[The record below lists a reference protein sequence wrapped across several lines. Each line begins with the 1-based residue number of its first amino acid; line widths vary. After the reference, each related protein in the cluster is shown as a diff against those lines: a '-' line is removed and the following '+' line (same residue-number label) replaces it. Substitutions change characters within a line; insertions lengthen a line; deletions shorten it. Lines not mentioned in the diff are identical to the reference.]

1 MNTDVALN
9 YKAKLIQVEDKIE
22 EIERIGFNI
31 KPFREELENIII
43 DTNSKVKTSK
53 NKKFEGFIII
63 DYSNAMTR
71 LEKLDNSLDSFEIY
85 IKVKNYAEYLD
96 KNYIKEDRINEI
108 IGEIKKLLRSLGNSS
123 VIDYE
128 EEKKIVEPFYTG
140 VFKVICFEIYYTG
153 KSTLLE
159 FCKASEIDKSFIE
172 RKIKTAVDEINF
184 EKYPEIEAKYYEIK
198 RNGSNSSLLDNDFL
212 KLMVFKDEKDRL
224 KNVIRVPANNMVKN
238 IESVEKDIK
247 EKYKDYSNT
256 EKRYEDSVKTFK
268 LEFKE
273 LMKSIVAVA
282 IVLSIPVASFSLFN
296 FLGKKLFKEYSY
308 DVSKDTYNSYDNT
321 YTHSDEREI
330 VDDTNKI
337 AYVIK
342 YDTLTSDDIEDYNS
356 KVNYHFRITE
366 EDAMWYRRKIVYDLS
381 YLKYQDINGYLD
393 YWNSNA
399 TVPVNSSE
407 IVNIKDNGDIIQEY
421 VDYYE
426 IVYNIIDLESKN
438 VEACSNSIAFSIIL
452 TILTIAIEAGI
463 IYIDLS
469 KDGYYHYYHDSKF
482 HLIMNLKR
490 CVKAKEN
497 LKNDKKLFLEQTKN
511 LLALIGQD
519 EKLRTVFN
527 IEAAKYGDLFE
538 QMEIKLPKETL
549 DSTTKKKLLGGK

>member
-9 YKAKLIQVEDKIE
+9 YKAKLTQVEDKIE
-22 EIERIGFNI
+22 EIERIGFNV
-31 KPFREELENIII
+31 KTFKEEVEKIIT
-43 DTNSKVKTSK
+43 DTNSKVKISK
-53 NKKFEGFIII
+53 NKNFEGFIIA
-63 DYSNAMTR
+63 DYSNAITR
-71 LEKLDNSLDSFEIY
+71 LEKLDSSLDSFEIY
-85 IKVKNYAEYLD
+85 IKVNNYAEYLD
-96 KNYIKEDRINEI
+96 KNYIKEDKISEI
-108 IGEIKKLLRSLGNSS
+108 VGEIKKLLRSLGNSS

-128 EEKKIVEPFYTG
+128 EEKKIVEPFYAG

-153 KSTLLE
+153 NSTLLE

-172 RKIKTAVDEINF
+172 RKIKSTVDEINF

-198 RNGSNSSLLDNDFL
+198 RNGSTSSLLDNDFL

-224 KNVIRVPANNMVKN
+224 KNVITIPANKMVKN

-256 EKRYEDSVKTFK
+256 EKIYGDSVRTFK

-282 IVLSIPVASFSLFN
+282 IALSIPVASFNLFL

-330 VDDTNKI
+330 VDEDTTKT

-342 YDTLTSDDIEDYNS
+342 YDRLTDDDIDDYNS
-356 KVNYHFRITE
+356 RITE
-366 EDAMWYRRKIVYDLS
+366 EDAMWYRRKTIYDLS
-381 YLKYQDINGYLD
+381 YLKYQDINEYLD

-438 VEACSNSIAFSIIL
+438 VEASSDSIFL
-452 TILTIAIEAGI
+452 TIVLTIGVVLIEAVI
-463 IYIDLS
+463 LWSILYD
-469 KDGYYHYYHDSKF
+469 DYYHESKLR
-482 HLIMNLKR
+482 LISR
-490 CVKAKEN
+490 FIEYISAKEK
-497 LKNDKKLFLEQTKN
+497 LKNDKKLFLEQTKE
-511 LLALIGQD
+511 LLTLIGQND
-519 EKLRTVFN
+519 ELRNVFN
-527 IEAAKYGDLFE
+527 QEASKYSYLFE
-538 QMEIKLPKETL
+538 DYGIKLPKETL
-549 DSTTKKKLLGGK
+549 DSNAKKKLLGGK

>member
-9 YKAKLIQVEDKIE
+9 YKAKLTQVEDKIE
-22 EIERIGFNI
+22 EIEKIGFNV
-31 KPFREELENIII
+31 KTFKEEVEKIIT
-43 DTNSKVKTSK
+43 DTNSKVKISK
-53 NKKFEGFIII
+53 NKNFEGIII
-63 DYSNAMTR
+63 ADYFNAITR
-71 LEKLDNSLDSFEIY
+71 LEKLDSSLDSFEIY
-85 IKVKNYAEYLD
+85 IKVNNYAEYLD

-108 IGEIKKLLRSLGNSS
+108 IGEIKKLLRSLENSS

-140 VFKVICFEIYYTG
+140 VFKVICFEISYTG

-172 RKIKTAVDEINF
+172 RKIKSTVDEINF

-224 KNVIRVPANNMVKN
+224 KNVITVPANKMVKN

-256 EKRYEDSVKTFK
+256 EKIYEDSVRTFK

-282 IVLSIPVASFSLFN
+282 IALSIPVASFSLFN

-308 DVSKDTYNSYDNT
+308 DVSKNTYNSYDNT
-321 YTHSDEREI
+321 YTYSDEREI
-330 VDDTNKI
+330 IDDTTKT
-337 AYVIK
+337 AYVVK
-342 YDTLTSDDIEDYNS
+342 YDTLSSDDIDDYNS
-356 KVNYHFRITE
+356 KKSYNSRITE
-366 EDAMWYRRKIVYDLS
+366 EDAMWYRRKTIYDLS

-393 YWNSNA
+393 YWNSNV
-399 TVPVNSSE
+399 TIPINSSK
-407 IVNIKDNGDIIQEY
+407 IVNIKDNSNIVQEY

-426 IVYNIIDLESKN
+426 LIYNIVDLESKN
-438 VEACSNSIAFSIIL
+438 VEVSGNGIFLIIL
-452 TILTIAIEAGI
+452 LTIGAIAIEAVILWGI
-463 IYIDLS
+463 LD
-469 KDGYYHYYHDSKF
+469 DDYYHESKLC
-482 HLIMNLKR
+482 LISRFK
-490 CVKAKEN
+490 KYISAKEK
-497 LKNDKKLFLEQTKN
+497 LKNDKKLFLEQTKE
-511 LLALIGQD
+511 LLTLIGQND
-519 EKLRTVFN
+519 ELRSVFN
-527 IEAAKYGDLFE
+527 QEASKYSYLFE
-538 QMEIKLPKETL
+538 DYGIKLPNETL

>member
-22 EIERIGFNI
+22 EIERIGFNV

-71 LEKLDNSLDSFEIY
+71 LEKLDISLDSFEIY

-96 KNYIKEDRINEI
+96 KNYIKEDKINEI

-159 FCKASEIDKSFIE
+159 FCKASEIDKLFLE

-224 KNVIRVPANNMVKN
+224 KNVITVPANNMVKN

-247 EKYKDYSNT
+247 QKYRDYSNT

-282 IVLSIPVASFSLFN
+282 IALSIPVASFSLFN

-308 DVSKDTYNSYDNT
+308 DVSKDTYSSYDNSF
-321 YTHSDEREI
+321 THSDERMIIDEPA
-330 VDDTNKI
+330 NK
-337 AYVIK
+337 AYVVK
-342 YDTLTSDDIEDYNS
+342 YDILTSDDIDDYNS
-356 KVNYHFRITE
+356 KRNYNSRITE
-366 EDAMWYRRKIVYDLS
+366 EDAMWYRRKTIYDLS

-407 IVNIKDNGDIIQEY
+407 IVNIKDNSDIIQEY
-421 VDYYE
+421 TDYYE
-426 IVYNIIDLESKN
+426 LVYNIIDLKSKN
-438 VEACSNSIAFSIIL
+438 AEACSESIAFSIIL
-452 TILTIAIEAGI
+452 TILTIAIEAVI
-463 IYIDLS
+463 LWSILSDDYCHESKLCLINRFIEYIS
-469 KDGYYHYYHDSKF
+469 
-482 HLIMNLKR
+482 
-490 CVKAKEN
+490 AKEN
-497 LKNDKKLFLEQTKN
+497 LKNDKKLFLEQTKD
-511 LLALIGQD
+511 LLTLIGQD

-538 QMEIKLPKETL
+538 QMGIKLPKEAL
-549 DSTTKKKLLGGK
+549 DNNAKKKIKNMR

>member
-31 KPFREELENIII
+31 KPFREELEKIII

-71 LEKLDNSLDSFEIY
+71 LEKLDISLDSFEIY

-172 RKIKTAVDEINF
+172 RKIKLAVDEINF

-212 KLMVFKDEKDRL
+212 KLMVFKDEKDKL
-224 KNVIRVPANNMVKN
+224 KNVITVPANNMVKN

-256 EKRYEDSVKTFK
+256 EKRYEDSVETFK
-268 LEFKE
+268 LEFEE

-282 IVLSIPVASFSLFN
+282 IALSIPVASFSLFN

-330 VDDTNKI
+330 IDEDTTKT
-337 AYVIK
+337 AYVVK
-342 YDTLTSDDIEDYNS
+342 YDTLSNDDIDEYNLG
-356 KVNYHFRITE
+356 KVSRYRITE
-366 EDAMWYRRKIVYDLS
+366 EDAMWYRRKNIYDLS

-438 VEACSNSIAFSIIL
+438 VEASSNSIAFSIIL
-452 TILTIAIEAGI
+452 TTIVIEAGI
-463 IYIDLS
+463 IYIFLS
-469 KDGYYHYYHDSKF
+469 KEDYYHDSKF

-490 CVKAKEN
+490 CMKAKEN
-497 LKNDKKLFLEQTKN
+497 LKNDKKLYIDKN
-511 LLALIGQD
+511 KELLMLIGQN
-519 EKLRTVFN
+519 EELRNVFN
-527 IEAAKYGDLFE
+527 QEASKYSYLFE
-538 QMEIKLPKETL
+538 DYGIKLPKETL

>member
-438 VEACSNSIAFSIIL
+438 VEACSNSVTFSIIL
-452 TILTIAIEAGI
+452 TILTIAIEAAI
-463 IYIDLS
+463 VYCNLSNDYYNESKLCLINRFIEYIS
-469 KDGYYHYYHDSKF
+469 
-482 HLIMNLKR
+482 
-490 CVKAKEN
+490 AKEN
-497 LKNDKKLFLEQTKN
+497 LKNDKKLFLEQTKD
-511 LLALIGQD
+511 LLTLIGQD

>member
-9 YKAKLIQVEDKIE
+9 YKAKLTQVEDKIE
-22 EIERIGFNI
+22 EIERIGFNV
-31 KPFREELENIII
+31 KTFKEEVEKIIT
-43 DTNSKVKTSK
+43 DTNSKVKISK
-53 NKKFEGFIII
+53 NKNFEGFIIA
-63 DYSNAMTR
+63 DYSNAITR
-71 LEKLDNSLDSFEIY
+71 LEKLDSSLDSFEIY
-85 IKVKNYAEYLD
+85 IKVNNYAEYLD
-96 KNYIKEDRINEI
+96 KNYIKEDKISEI
-108 IGEIKKLLRSLGNSS
+108 VGEIKKLLRSLGNSS

-128 EEKKIVEPFYTG
+128 EEKKIVEPFYKG

-172 RKIKTAVDEINF
+172 RKIKSTVDEINF

-212 KLMVFKDEKDRL
+212 KLIVFKDEKDRL
-224 KNVIRVPANNMVKN
+224 KNVITVPANNMVKN

-256 EKRYEDSVKTFK
+256 EKRYEDSVRTFK

-282 IVLSIPVASFSLFN
+282 IALSIPIASFSLFN
-296 FLGKKLFKEYSY
+296 FLGKKVFKQYSY

-330 VDDTNKI
+330 IDEDTTKT
-337 AYVIK
+337 AYVVK
-342 YDTLTSDDIEDYNS
+342 YDTLSSDDIDDYNS
-356 KVNYHFRITE
+356 KKNYNSRITE
-366 EDAMWYRRKIVYDLS
+366 EDAMWYRRKTIYDLS

-393 YWNSNA
+393 YWNKNV
-399 TVPVNSSE
+399 TVPINSSE
-407 IVNIKDNGDIIQEY
+407 IVNIKDNSDIVQEY

-426 IVYNIIDLESKN
+426 LVYNIIDLESKN
-438 VEACSNSIAFSIIL
+438 AEVSGNSIFVTILL
-452 TILTIAIEAGI
+452 TIGAIAIEAVI
-463 IYIDLS
+463 LWSILSDDYYNESKLRLISRFKEYIS
-469 KDGYYHYYHDSKF
+469 
-482 HLIMNLKR
+482 
-490 CVKAKEN
+490 AKEK
-497 LKNDKKLFLEQTKN
+497 LKNDKKLFLEQTKE
-511 LLALIGQD
+511 LLTLIGQND
-519 EKLRTVFN
+519 ELRNVFN
-527 IEAAKYGDLFE
+527 QEASKYSYLFE
-538 QMEIKLPKETL
+538 DYGIKLPKETL

>member
-9 YKAKLIQVEDKIE
+9 YKVKLIQVEDKIE

-31 KPFREELENIII
+31 KPFREELEKIII

-53 NKKFEGFIII
+53 NKEFEGFIII

-71 LEKLDNSLDSFEIY
+71 LEKLDISLDSFEIY
-85 IKVKNYAEYLD
+85 IKVKNYSEYLY
-96 KNYIKEDRINEI
+96 KNYIKEDKIIEI
-108 IGEIKKLLRSLGNSS
+108 AGEIKKLLRSLNNSS

-159 FCKASEIDKSFIE
+159 FCKNDEIAKSFLE
-172 RKIKTAVDEINF
+172 RKIKSAVDEINF

-224 KNVIRVPANNMVKN
+224 KNVITVPANNMVKN

-247 EKYKDYSNT
+247 EKYRDYLNT
-256 EKRYEDSVKTFK
+256 EKRYEDSIKTFK
-268 LEFKE
+268 LKFKE

-282 IVLSIPVASFSLFN
+282 IALSIPVASFNLFN

-308 DVSKDTYNSYDNT
+308 DVSKDTYSSYDSSF
-321 YTHSDEREI
+321 THSDERKI
-330 VDDTNKI
+330 LDDTTKT

-342 YDTLTSDDIEDYNS
+342 YDRLTDDDIDDYNS
-356 KVNYHFRITE
+356 KRNYNSKIKE
-366 EDAMWYRRKIVYDLS
+366 EDAMWYRRKTIYDLS

-438 VEACSNSIAFSIIL
+438 IETSGNSVALTVICTAFA
-452 TILTIAIEAGI
+452 IAIEAAI
-463 IYIDLS
+463 VYCILYTD
-469 KDGYYHYYHDSKF
+469 YYHESKLC
-482 HLIMNLKR
+482 LINR
-490 CVKAKEN
+490 FIEYISAKEN
-497 LKNDKKLFLEQTKN
+497 LKTDKKLFLEQTKD
-511 LLALIGQD
+511 LLTLIGQD

-538 QMEIKLPKETL
+538 QMEIKLPNETL
-549 DSTTKKKLLGGK
+549 DNNAKKEIKNIR

>member
-71 LEKLDNSLDSFEIY
+71 LEKLDISLDSFEIY

-159 FCKASEIDKSFIE
+159 FCKASEIDESFIE
-172 RKIKTAVDEINF
+172 RKIKSAVDEINF

-224 KNVIRVPANNMVKN
+224 KNVITVPANNMVKN

-256 EKRYEDSVKTFK
+256 EKRYEDSVRSFK

-282 IVLSIPVASFSLFN
+282 IALSIPIASFSLFN
-296 FLGKKLFKEYSY
+296 FLGKKLFKKYSY
-308 DVSKDTYNSYDNT
+308 DVSKDTYSSYDNT

-330 VDDTNKI
+330 VDDTTET

-342 YDTLTSDDIEDYNS
+342 YDRLTDDDIDDYNS
-356 KVNYHFRITE
+356 KVNYISGISE
-366 EDAMWYRRKIVYDLS
+366 EDAMWYRRKTIYDLS

-469 KDGYYHYYHDSKF
+469 KDDYYHYYHDSKF

-497 LKNDKKLFLEQTKN
+497 LKNDKKLFLEQTKD
-511 LLALIGQD
+511 LLTLIGQD

-538 QMEIKLPKETL
+538 QMEIKLPKEAL

>member
-9 YKAKLIQVEDKIE
+9 YKAKLTQVEDKIE
-22 EIERIGFNI
+22 EIERIGFNV
-31 KPFREELENIII
+31 KTFKEEVEKIIT
-43 DTNSKVKTSK
+43 DTNSKVKISK
-53 NKKFEGFIII
+53 NKNFEGFIIA
-63 DYSNAMTR
+63 DYSNAITR

-96 KNYIKEDRINEI
+96 KNYIKEDKISEI
-108 IGEIKKLLRSLGNSS
+108 VGEIKKLLISLGNSS

-172 RKIKTAVDEINF
+172 RKIKSAVDEINF

-224 KNVIRVPANNMVKN
+224 KNVITVPANNMVKN

-256 EKRYEDSVKTFK
+256 EKRYEDSVRTFK
-268 LEFKE
+268 LEFKK

-282 IVLSIPVASFSLFN
+282 IALSIPIASFSLFN
-296 FLGKKLFKEYSY
+296 FLGKKVFKQYSY

-321 YTHSDEREI
+321 YTNSDEREI
-330 VDDTNKI
+330 IDEDTTKT
-337 AYVIK
+337 AYVVK
-342 YDTLTSDDIEDYNS
+342 YDTLSSDDIDDYNS
-356 KVNYHFRITE
+356 KKNYNSRITE
-366 EDAMWYRRKIVYDLS
+366 EDAMWYRRKTIYDLS

-407 IVNIKDNGDIIQEY
+407 IVNIKDNSDIVQEY

-426 IVYNIIDLESKN
+426 VVYNIIDLESKN
-438 VEACSNSIAFSIIL
+438 AEVSVNSIFL
-452 TILTIAIEAGI
+452 TILLTIGAIVIEAIILWGI
-463 IYIDLS
+463 LED
-469 KDGYYHYYHDSKF
+469 DYYHESKLR
-482 HLIMNLKR
+482 LIMNLKR
-490 CVKAKEN
+490 CMKAKEN
-497 LKNDKKLFLEQTKN
+497 LKNDKKLFLEQTKE
-511 LLALIGQD
+511 LLTLIGQND
-519 EKLRTVFN
+519 ELRNVFN
-527 IEAAKYGDLFE
+527 QEASKYSYLFE
-538 QMEIKLPKETL
+538 DYGIKLPKETL

>member
-71 LEKLDNSLDSFEIY
+71 LEKLDISLDSFEIY

-96 KNYIKEDRINEI
+96 KNYIKEDKISEI
-108 IGEIKKLLRSLGNSS
+108 VGEIKKLLISLGNSS

-172 RKIKTAVDEINF
+172 RKIKSAVDEINF

-224 KNVIRVPANNMVKN
+224 KNVITVPANNMVKN

-256 EKRYEDSVKTFK
+256 EKRYEDSVRTFK
-268 LEFKE
+268 LEFKK

-282 IVLSIPVASFSLFN
+282 IALSIPIASFSLFN
-296 FLGKKLFKEYSY
+296 FLGKKVFKQYSY

-321 YTHSDEREI
+321 YTNSDEREI
-330 VDDTNKI
+330 IDEDTTKT
-337 AYVIK
+337 AYVVK
-342 YDTLTSDDIEDYNS
+342 YDTLSSDDIDDYNS
-356 KVNYHFRITE
+356 KKNYNSRITE
-366 EDAMWYRRKIVYDLS
+366 EDAMWYRRKTIYDLS

-407 IVNIKDNGDIIQEY
+407 IVNIKDNSDIVQEY

-426 IVYNIIDLESKN
+426 VVYNIIDLESKN
-438 VEACSNSIAFSIIL
+438 AEVSVNSIFL
-452 TILTIAIEAGI
+452 TILLTIGAIVIEAIILWGI
-463 IYIDLS
+463 LED
-469 KDGYYHYYHDSKF
+469 DYYHESKLR
-482 HLIMNLKR
+482 LIMNLKR
-490 CVKAKEN
+490 CMKAKEN
-497 LKNDKKLFLEQTKN
+497 LKNDKKLFLEQTKE
-511 LLALIGQD
+511 LLTLIGQND
-519 EKLRTVFN
+519 ELRNVFN
-527 IEAAKYGDLFE
+527 QEASKYSYLFE
-538 QMEIKLPKETL
+538 DYGIKLPKETL

>member
-9 YKAKLIQVEDKIE
+9 YKAKLTQVEDKIE
-22 EIERIGFNI
+22 EIERIGFNV
-31 KPFREELENIII
+31 KTFKEEVEKIIT
-43 DTNSKVKTSK
+43 DTNSKVKISK
-53 NKKFEGFIII
+53 NKNFEGFIIA
-63 DYSNAMTR
+63 DYSNAITR
-71 LEKLDNSLDSFEIY
+71 LEKLDSSLDSFEIY
-85 IKVKNYAEYLD
+85 IKVNNYAEYLD
-96 KNYIKEDRINEI
+96 KNYIKEDKISEI
-108 IGEIKKLLRSLGNSS
+108 VGEIKKLLRSLGNSS

-153 KSTLLE
+153 NSTLLE

-172 RKIKTAVDEINF
+172 RKIKSTVDEINF

-224 KNVIRVPANNMVKN
+224 KNVITIPANKMVKN

-256 EKRYEDSVKTFK
+256 EKIYGDSVRTFK

-282 IVLSIPVASFSLFN
+282 IALSIPIASFSLFN
-296 FLGKKLFKEYSY
+296 FLGKKIFKQYSY

-330 VDDTNKI
+330 VDEDTTKT

-342 YDTLTSDDIEDYNS
+342 YDRLTDDDIDDYNS
-356 KVNYHFRITE
+356 RITE
-366 EDAMWYRRKIVYDLS
+366 EDAMWYRRKTIYDLS
-381 YLKYQDINGYLD
+381 YLKYQDINEYLD

-438 VEACSNSIAFSIIL
+438 VEASSNSIFL
-452 TILTIAIEAGI
+452 TIVLTIGAVMIEAVI
-463 IYIDLS
+463 LWSILYD
-469 KDGYYHYYHDSKF
+469 DYYHESKLR
-482 HLIMNLKR
+482 LISR
-490 CVKAKEN
+490 FIEYISAKEK
-497 LKNDKKLFLEQTKN
+497 LKNDKKLFLEQTKE
-511 LLALIGQD
+511 LLTLIGQND
-519 EKLRTVFN
+519 ELRNVFN
-527 IEAAKYGDLFE
+527 QEASKYSYLFE
-538 QMEIKLPKETL
+538 DYGIKLPKETL
-549 DSTTKKKLLGGK
+549 DSNAKKKLLGGK

>member
-9 YKAKLIQVEDKIE
+9 YKAKLTQVEDKIE
-22 EIERIGFNI
+22 EIERIGFNV
-31 KPFREELENIII
+31 KTFKEEVEKIIT
-43 DTNSKVKTSK
+43 DTNSKVKISK
-53 NKKFEGFIII
+53 NKNFEGFIIA
-63 DYSNAMTR
+63 DYSNAITR
-71 LEKLDNSLDSFEIY
+71 LEKLDSSLDSFEIY
-85 IKVKNYAEYLD
+85 IKVNNYAEYLD
-96 KNYIKEDRINEI
+96 KNYIKEDKISEI
-108 IGEIKKLLRSLGNSS
+108 VGEIKKLLRSLGNSS

-153 KSTLLE
+153 NSTLLE

-172 RKIKTAVDEINF
+172 RKIKSTVDEINF

-224 KNVIRVPANNMVKN
+224 KNVITIPANKMVKN

-256 EKRYEDSVKTFK
+256 EKRYEDSVRTFK

-282 IVLSIPVASFSLFN
+282 IALSIPIASFSLFN
-296 FLGKKLFKEYSY
+296 FLGKKIFKQYSY

-330 VDDTNKI
+330 VDEDTTKT
-337 AYVIK
+337 AYVVK
-342 YDTLTSDDIEDYNS
+342 YDTLSSDDIDDYNS
-356 KVNYHFRITE
+356 GKVPRNRITE
-366 EDAMWYRRKIVYDLS
+366 EDAMWYRRKTIYDLS

-393 YWNSNA
+393 YWNKNV
-399 TVPVNSSE
+399 TVPINSSE
-407 IVNIKDNGDIIQEY
+407 IVNIKDNSDIVQEY

-426 IVYNIIDLESKN
+426 LVYNIIDLESKN
-438 VEACSNSIAFSIIL
+438 AEVSGNSIFL
-452 TILTIAIEAGI
+452 TILLTIGAIAIEAVILWGI
-463 IYIDLS
+463 LS
-469 KDGYYHYYHDSKF
+469 DDYYHESKLR
-482 HLIMNLKR
+482 LISRFKEYIS
-490 CVKAKEN
+490 AKEK
-497 LKNDKKLFLEQTKN
+497 LKNDKKLFLKQTKE
-511 LLALIGQD
+511 LLTLIGQND
-519 EKLRTVFN
+519 ELRNVFN
-527 IEAAKYGDLFE
+527 QEASKYSYLFE
-538 QMEIKLPKETL
+538 DYGIKLPKETL

>member
-53 NKKFEGFIII
+53 NNKFEGFIII

-71 LEKLDNSLDSFEIY
+71 LEKLDISLDSFEIY

-96 KNYIKEDRINEI
+96 KNYIKEDKISEI
-108 IGEIKKLLRSLGNSS
+108 VGEIKKLLRSLNNSS

-224 KNVIRVPANNMVKN
+224 KNVITVPANSMVKN
-238 IESVEKDIK
+238 IELVEKDIK

-256 EKRYEDSVKTFK
+256 EKRYEDNVRSFK

-282 IVLSIPVASFSLFN
+282 IALSIPVASFSLFN

-308 DVSKDTYNSYDNT
+308 DVSKDTYSSYDNSF
-321 YTHSDEREI
+321 THSDERMIIDEPA
-330 VDDTNKI
+330 KK
-337 AYVIK
+337 AYVVK
-342 YDTLTSDDIEDYNS
+342 YDILTSDDIDDYNS
-356 KVNYHFRITE
+356 KRNYNSRIKE
-366 EDAMWYRRKIVYDLS
+366 EDAMWYRRKTIYDLS

-407 IVNIKDNGDIIQEY
+407 IVNIKDNSDIIQEY
-421 VDYYE
+421 TDYYE
-426 IVYNIIDLESKN
+426 LVCNIIDLKSKN
-438 VEACSNSIAFSIIL
+438 AEACSESIAFSITL
-452 TILTIAIEAGI
+452 TILTIAIEAVI
-463 IYIDLS
+463 LWSILS
-469 KDGYYHYYHDSKF
+469 DDYFHESKF

-497 LKNDKKLFLEQTKN
+497 LKNDKKLFLEQTKD
-511 LLALIGQD
+511 LLTLIGQD

-538 QMEIKLPKETL
+538 QMGIKLPKETL
-549 DSTTKKKLLGGK
+549 DNNTKNKIKNIR

>member
-9 YKAKLIQVEDKIE
+9 YKAKLTQVEDKIE
-22 EIERIGFNI
+22 EIERIGFNV
-31 KPFREELENIII
+31 KTFKEEVEKIIT
-43 DTNSKVKTSK
+43 DTNSKVKISK
-53 NKKFEGFIII
+53 NKNFEGFIIA
-63 DYSNAMTR
+63 DYSNAITR

-96 KNYIKEDRINEI
+96 KNYIKEDKISEI
-108 IGEIKKLLRSLGNSS
+108 VGEIKKLLISLGNSS

-172 RKIKTAVDEINF
+172 RKIKSTVDEINF

-224 KNVIRVPANNMVKN
+224 KNVITVPANNMVKN

-256 EKRYEDSVKTFK
+256 EKRYEDSVRTFK

-282 IVLSIPVASFSLFN
+282 IALSIPIASFSLFN
-296 FLGKKLFKEYSY
+296 FLGKKVFKQYSY

-330 VDDTNKI
+330 IDEDTTKT
-337 AYVIK
+337 AYVVK
-342 YDTLTSDDIEDYNS
+342 YDTLSSDDIDDYNS
-356 KVNYHFRITE
+356 GKVPRNRITE
-366 EDAMWYRRKIVYDLS
+366 EDAMWYRRKTIYDLS

-393 YWNSNA
+393 YWNKNV
-399 TVPVNSSE
+399 TVPINSSE
-407 IVNIKDNGDIIQEY
+407 IVNIKDNSDIVQEY

-426 IVYNIIDLESKN
+426 LVYNIIDLESKN
-438 VEACSNSIAFSIIL
+438 AEVSGNSIFL
-452 TILTIAIEAGI
+452 TILLTIGAIVIEAIILWGI
-463 IYIDLS
+463 LED
-469 KDGYYHYYHDSKF
+469 DYYHESKLR
-482 HLIMNLKR
+482 LIMNLKR
-490 CVKAKEN
+490 CMKAKEN
-497 LKNDKKLFLEQTKN
+497 LKNDKKLFLEQTKE
-511 LLALIGQD
+511 LLTLIGQND
-519 EKLRTVFN
+519 ELRNVFN
-527 IEAAKYGDLFE
+527 QEASKYSYLFE
-538 QMEIKLPKETL
+538 DYGIKLPKETL

>member
-31 KPFREELENIII
+31 KPFREELEKIII
-43 DTNSKVKTSK
+43 DTNSKVKISK

-71 LEKLDNSLDSFEIY
+71 LEKLDISLDSFEIY
-85 IKVKNYAEYLD
+85 IKVKNYVEYLD
-96 KNYIKEDRINEI
+96 KNYIKEDKINEI

-172 RKIKTAVDEINF
+172 RKIKSAVDEINF

-224 KNVIRVPANNMVKN
+224 KNVITVPANNMVKN

-247 EKYKDYSNT
+247 EKYRDYSNT
-256 EKRYEDSVKTFK
+256 EKRYEDSVKKFK
-268 LEFKE
+268 LKFKE

-282 IVLSIPVASFSLFN
+282 IALSIPIASFSLFN
-296 FLGKKLFKEYSY
+296 FLGKKLFKQYSY

-330 VDDTNKI
+330 VDEDTTKT

-342 YDTLTSDDIEDYNS
+342 YDRLTDDDIDDYNS
-356 KVNYHFRITE
+356 RITE
-366 EDAMWYRRKIVYDLS
+366 EDAMWYRRKTIYDLS
-381 YLKYQDINGYLD
+381 YLKYQDINEYLD

-438 VEACSNSIAFSIIL
+438 VEASSDSIFL
-452 TILTIAIEAGI
+452 TIWLTIVAVMIEAVI
-463 IYIDLS
+463 LWSILYD
-469 KDGYYHYYHDSKF
+469 DYYHESKLC
-482 HLIMNLKR
+482 LISR
-490 CVKAKEN
+490 FIEYISAKEN
-497 LKNDKKLFLEQTKN
+497 LKNDKKLFLEQTKD
-511 LLALIGQD
+511 LLTLIGQD
-519 EKLRTVFN
+519 EKLRELFN
-527 IEAAKYGDLFE
+527 QEASKYSYLFE
-538 QMEIKLPKETL
+538 DYGIKLPKETL

>member
-96 KNYIKEDRINEI
+96 KNYIKEDKINEI

-224 KNVIRVPANNMVKN
+224 KNVITVPANNMVKN

-256 EKRYEDSVKTFK
+256 EKRYEDSVKRFK

-282 IVLSIPVASFSLFN
+282 IALSIPVASFSLFN

-308 DVSKDTYNSYDNT
+308 DVSKDTYSSYDNT
-321 YTHSDEREI
+321 FTHSDEREI
-330 VDDTNKI
+330 VDEDTTKI
-337 AYVIK
+337 AYVVK
-342 YDTLTSDDIEDYNS
+342 YDTLSSDDIDDYNS
-356 KVNYHFRITE
+356 KVNYNFEIPE

-407 IVNIKDNGDIIQEY
+407 IVNIKDNSDIIQEY

-452 TILTIAIEAGI
+452 TILTIAIEAVI
-463 IYIDLS
+463 LWRILSDDYFHESKLCLINRFIEYIS
-469 KDGYYHYYHDSKF
+469 
-482 HLIMNLKR
+482 
-490 CVKAKEN
+490 AKEN
-497 LKNDKKLFLEQTKN
+497 LKNDKKLFLEQTKE
-511 LLALIGQD
+511 LLTLIGQND
-519 EKLRTVFN
+519 ELRNVFN
-527 IEAAKYGDLFE
+527 QEASKYSYLFE
-538 QMEIKLPKETL
+538 DYGIKLPKETL

>member
-71 LEKLDNSLDSFEIY
+71 LEKLDISLDSFEIY

-184 EKYPEIEAKYYEIK
+184 KKYPEIEAKYYEIK

-224 KNVIRVPANNMVKN
+224 KNVITVPANIMVKN
-238 IESVEKDIK
+238 IELVEKDIK
-247 EKYKDYSNT
+247 EKYRDYLNT
-256 EKRYEDSVKTFK
+256 EKRYEDSIKTFK

-282 IVLSIPVASFSLFN
+282 IALSIPVASFSLFN

-308 DVSKDTYNSYDNT
+308 DVSKDTYSSYDNSF
-321 YTHSDEREI
+321 THSDERMIIDEPA
-330 VDDTNKI
+330 KK
-337 AYVIK
+337 AYVVK
-342 YDTLTSDDIEDYNS
+342 YDILTSDDIDDYNS
-356 KVNYHFRITE
+356 KRNYNSRIKE
-366 EDAMWYRRKIVYDLS
+366 EDAMWYRRKTIYDLS

-407 IVNIKDNGDIIQEY
+407 IVNIKDNSDIIQEY
-421 VDYYE
+421 TDYYE
-426 IVYNIIDLESKN
+426 LVCNIIDLKSKN
-438 VEACSNSIAFSIIL
+438 AEACSESIAFSIIL
-452 TILTIAIEAGI
+452 TIFAIAIEAAFVSCN
-463 IYIDLS
+463 LS
-469 KDGYYHYYHDSKF
+469 NDYYHESKLC
-482 HLIMNLKR
+482 LINR
-490 CVKAKEN
+490 FIEYISAKEN
-497 LKNDKKLFLEQTKN
+497 LKNDKKLFLEQTKD

-538 QMEIKLPKETL
+538 QMGIKLPKEAL
-549 DSTTKKKLLGGK
+549 DNNAKKKIKNMR

>member
-9 YKAKLIQVEDKIE
+9 YKAKLTQVEDKIE
-22 EIERIGFNI
+22 EIERIGFNV
-31 KPFREELENIII
+31 KTFKEEVEKIIT
-43 DTNSKVKTSK
+43 DTNSKVKISK
-53 NKKFEGFIII
+53 NKNFEGFIIA
-63 DYSNAMTR
+63 DYSNAITR

-96 KNYIKEDRINEI
+96 KNYIKEDKISEI
-108 IGEIKKLLRSLGNSS
+108 VGEIKKLLISLGNSS

-172 RKIKTAVDEINF
+172 RKIKSTVDEINF

-224 KNVIRVPANNMVKN
+224 KNVITVPANNMVKN

-256 EKRYEDSVKTFK
+256 EKRYEDSVRTFK

-282 IVLSIPVASFSLFN
+282 IALSIPIASFSLFN
-296 FLGKKLFKEYSY
+296 FLGKKVFKQYSY

-330 VDDTNKI
+330 IDEDTTKT
-337 AYVIK
+337 AYVVK
-342 YDTLTSDDIEDYNS
+342 YDTLSSDDIDDYNS
-356 KVNYHFRITE
+356 GKVPRNRITE
-366 EDAMWYRRKIVYDLS
+366 EDAMWYRRKTIYDLS
-381 YLKYQDINGYLD
+381 YLKYQDINEYLD

-407 IVNIKDNGDIIQEY
+407 IVNIKGNSDIVQEY

-426 IVYNIIDLESKN
+426 VVYNIIDLESKN
-438 VEACSNSIAFSIIL
+438 AEVSVNSIFL
-452 TILTIAIEAGI
+452 TILLTIGAIVIEAVILWGI
-463 IYIDLS
+463 LED
-469 KDGYYHYYHDSKF
+469 DYYHESKLR
-482 HLIMNLKR
+482 LIMNLKR

-497 LKNDKKLFLEQTKN
+497 LKNDKKLFLEQTKE
-511 LLALIGQD
+511 LLTLIGQND
-519 EKLRTVFN
+519 ELRNVFN
-527 IEAAKYGDLFE
+527 QEASKYSYLFE
-538 QMEIKLPKETL
+538 DYGIKLPKETL

>member
-9 YKAKLIQVEDKIE
+9 YKAKLTQVEDKIE
-22 EIERIGFNI
+22 EIERIGFNV
-31 KPFREELENIII
+31 KTFKEEVEKIIT
-43 DTNSKVKTSK
+43 DTNSKVKISK
-53 NKKFEGFIII
+53 NKNFEGFIIA
-63 DYSNAMTR
+63 DYSNAITR
-71 LEKLDNSLDSFEIY
+71 LEKLDSSLDSFEIY
-85 IKVKNYAEYLD
+85 IKVNNYAEYLD
-96 KNYIKEDRINEI
+96 KNYIKEDKISEI
-108 IGEIKKLLRSLGNSS
+108 VGEIKKLLRSLGNSS

-128 EEKKIVEPFYTG
+128 EEKKIVEPFYAG

-153 KSTLLE
+153 NSTLLE

-172 RKIKTAVDEINF
+172 RKIKSTVDEINF

-224 KNVIRVPANNMVKN
+224 KNVITIPANKMVKN

-256 EKRYEDSVKTFK
+256 EKIYGDSVRTFK

-282 IVLSIPVASFSLFN
+282 IALSIPVASFNLFL

-330 VDDTNKI
+330 VDEDTTKT

-342 YDTLTSDDIEDYNS
+342 YDRLTDDDIDDYNS
-356 KVNYHFRITE
+356 RITE
-366 EDAMWYRRKIVYDLS
+366 EDAMWYRRKTIYDLS

-393 YWNSNA
+393 YWNKNV
-399 TVPVNSSE
+399 TVPINSSE
-407 IVNIKDNGDIIQEY
+407 IVNIKDNSDIVQEY

-426 IVYNIIDLESKN
+426 LVYNIIDLESKN
-438 VEACSNSIAFSIIL
+438 VEASSDSIFL
-452 TILTIAIEAGI
+452 TIVLTIGAVMIEAVI
-463 IYIDLS
+463 LWSILYD
-469 KDGYYHYYHDSKF
+469 DYYHESKLR
-482 HLIMNLKR
+482 LISR
-490 CVKAKEN
+490 FIEYISAKEK
-497 LKNDKKLFLEQTKN
+497 LKNDKKLFLEQTKE
-511 LLALIGQD
+511 LLTLIGQND
-519 EKLRTVFN
+519 ELRNVFN
-527 IEAAKYGDLFE
+527 QEASKYSYLFE
-538 QMEIKLPKETL
+538 DYGIKLPKETL
-549 DSTTKKKLLGGK
+549 DSNAKKKLLGGK

>member
-9 YKAKLIQVEDKIE
+9 YKAKLIQVEDKIK

-71 LEKLDNSLDSFEIY
+71 LEKLDISLDSFEIY

-96 KNYIKEDRINEI
+96 KNYIKEDKISEI
-108 IGEIKKLLRSLGNSS
+108 VGEIKKLLISLNNSS

-172 RKIKTAVDEINF
+172 RKIKATVDEINF

-198 RNGSNSSLLDNDFL
+198 RNGSNSSLLDNVFL

-224 KNVIRVPANNMVKN
+224 KNVITVPANNMVKN
-238 IESVEKDIK
+238 IESVEKEIK

-256 EKRYEDSVKTFK
+256 EKIYEDSVKTFK

-282 IVLSIPVASFSLFN
+282 IALSIPIASFSLFN
-296 FLGKKLFKEYSY
+296 FLGKKLFKKYSY

-342 YDTLTSDDIEDYNS
+342 YDTLTSDDIDDYNS
-356 KVNYHFRITE
+356 QGNHISRIPE
-366 EDAMWYRRKIVYDLS
+366 EDAMWYRRKTIYDLS

-393 YWNSNA
+393 YWNSNV
-399 TVPVNSSE
+399 TIPINSSK
-407 IVNIKDNGDIIQEY
+407 IVNIKDNSDIVQEY

-426 IVYNIIDLESKN
+426 LIYNIVDLESKN
-438 VEACSNSIAFSIIL
+438 VELCSNNVTFPIVFTL
-452 TILTIAIEAGI
+452 FTIAIEAGI
-463 IYIDLS
+463 IWSILS
-469 KDGYYHYYHDSKF
+469 DDYYHESKLC
-482 HLIMNLKR
+482 LINR
-490 CVKAKEN
+490 FIEYISAKEK
-497 LKNDKKLFLEQTKN
+497 LKNDKKLFLEQTKE
-511 LLALIGQD
+511 LLSLIGQND
-519 EKLRTVFN
+519 ELRSVFN
-527 IEAAKYGDLFE
+527 QEASKYNYIFE
-538 QMEIKLPKETL
+538 DYGIKLPKETL
-549 DSTTKKKLLGGK
+549 DNNAKNKIKNMR

>member
-31 KPFREELENIII
+31 KPFREELEKIII
-43 DTNSKVKTSK
+43 DTNSKVKISK

-71 LEKLDNSLDSFEIY
+71 LEKLDISLDSFEIY

-96 KNYIKEDRINEI
+96 KNYIKEDKINEI

-198 RNGSNSSLLDNDFL
+198 RNGSSSSLLDNDFL

-256 EKRYEDSVKTFK
+256 EKRYEDSVRSFK

-282 IVLSIPVASFSLFN
+282 IALSIPVASFSLFN

-321 YTHSDEREI
+321 YTYSDEREI

-342 YDTLTSDDIEDYNS
+342 YDTLTSDDIDDYNS
-356 KVNYHFRITE
+356 KRNYNSRIKE

-381 YLKYQDINGYLD
+381 YLKYKDINGYLD

-407 IVNIKDNGDIIQEY
+407 IVNIKDNSDIIQEY
-421 VDYYE
+421 TDYYE
-426 IVYNIIDLESKN
+426 LVCNIIDLESKN
-438 VEACSNSIAFSIIL
+438 VEACSNSIAFSIML
-452 TILTIAIEAGI
+452 TIFTIVIEAVI
-463 IYIDLS
+463 IYRDLS
-469 KDGYYHYYHDSKF
+469 KEDYYHHYHDSKF

-497 LKNDKKLFLEQTKN
+497 LKNDKKLFLEQTKD

-538 QMEIKLPKETL
+538 QMEIKLPKEAL
-549 DSTTKKKLLGGK
+549 DNNAKKKLLNN

>member
-9 YKAKLIQVEDKIE
+9 YKAKLTQVEDKIE
-22 EIERIGFNI
+22 EIERIGFNV
-31 KPFREELENIII
+31 KTFKEEVEKIIT
-43 DTNSKVKTSK
+43 DTNSKVKISK
-53 NKKFEGFIII
+53 NKNFEGFIIA
-63 DYSNAMTR
+63 DYSNAMAR
-71 LEKLDNSLDSFEIY
+71 LEKLDSSLDSFEIY
-85 IKVKNYAEYLD
+85 IKVNNYAEYLD
-96 KNYIKEDRINEI
+96 KNYIKEDKISEI
-108 IGEIKKLLRSLGNSS
+108 VGEIKKLLRSLGNSS

-172 RKIKTAVDEINF
+172 RKIKSAVDEINF

-224 KNVIRVPANNMVKN
+224 KNVITVPANKMVKN

-256 EKRYEDSVKTFK
+256 EKRYEDSVRTFK

-282 IVLSIPVASFSLFN
+282 IALSIPIASFSLFN
-296 FLGKKLFKEYSY
+296 FLGKKLFKKYSY
-308 DVSKDTYNSYDNT
+308 DVSKDTYNSYDKT

-330 VDDTNKI
+330 IDEDTTKT

-342 YDTLTSDDIEDYNS
+342 YDTLSSDDIDDYNS
-356 KVNYHFRITE
+356 KKNYNSRITE
-366 EDAMWYRRKIVYDLS
+366 EDAMWYRRKTIYDLS
-381 YLKYQDINGYLD
+381 YLKYQDINGFLD
-393 YWNSNA
+393 YWNKNV
-399 TVPVNSSE
+399 TVPINSSE
-407 IVNIKDNGDIIQEY
+407 IVNIKDNSDIVQEY

-426 IVYNIIDLESKN
+426 LVYNIIDLESKN
-438 VEACSNSIAFSIIL
+438 AEVSGDSIFITILL
-452 TILTIAIEAGI
+452 TIAAIAIEAVILWGI
-463 IYIDLS
+463 LSDDYFHESKLRLISRFKEYIS
-469 KDGYYHYYHDSKF
+469 
-482 HLIMNLKR
+482 
-490 CVKAKEN
+490 AKEK
-497 LKNDKKLFLEQTKN
+497 LKNDKKLFLEQTKE
-511 LLALIGQD
+511 LLTLIGQND
-519 EKLRTVFN
+519 ELRNVFN
-527 IEAAKYGDLFE
+527 QEASKYSYLFE
-538 QMEIKLPKETL
+538 DYGIKLPKETL
-549 DSTTKKKLLGGK
+549 DSTTKKKLLSGK

>member
-22 EIERIGFNI
+22 EIERIGFNV
-31 KPFREELENIII
+31 KPFREELEKIII

-53 NKKFEGFIII
+53 NNKFEGFIII

-71 LEKLDNSLDSFEIY
+71 LEKLDISLDSFEIY

-184 EKYPEIEAKYYEIK
+184 EKYPEIETKYYEIK

-224 KNVIRVPANNMVKN
+224 KNVITVPANNMVKN

-256 EKRYEDSVKTFK
+256 EKRYEDSVRSFK

-282 IVLSIPVASFSLFN
+282 IALSIPVASFSLFN

-308 DVSKDTYNSYDNT
+308 DVSKDTYSSYDNSF
-321 YTHSDEREI
+321 THSDERMIIDEPA
-330 VDDTNKI
+330 KK
-337 AYVIK
+337 AYVVK
-342 YDTLTSDDIEDYNS
+342 YDILTSDDIDDYNS
-356 KVNYHFRITE
+356 KRNYNSRIKE
-366 EDAMWYRRKIVYDLS
+366 EDAMWYRRKTIYDLS

-399 TVPVNSSE
+399 TVPINSSK
-407 IVNIKDNGDIIQEY
+407 IVNIKNNSDIIQEY
-421 VDYYE
+421 ADYYE
-426 IVYNIIDLESKN
+426 LVYNIIDLESKN
-438 VEACSNSIAFSIIL
+438 AEACSDSIGFSIIL
-452 TILTIAIEAGI
+452 TIFAIAIEAAI
-463 IYIDLS
+463 VSCNLS
-469 KDGYYHYYHDSKF
+469 NDYNHDSKF

-497 LKNDKKLFLEQTKN
+497 LKNDKKLFLEQTKD
-511 LLALIGQD
+511 LLTLIGQD

-538 QMEIKLPKETL
+538 QMGIKLPKETL
-549 DSTTKKKLLGGK
+549 DNNTKNKIKNIR

>member
-22 EIERIGFNI
+22 EIERIGLNI

-71 LEKLDNSLDSFEIY
+71 LEKLDISLDSFEIY

-96 KNYIKEDRINEI
+96 KNYIKEDKISEI
-108 IGEIKKLLRSLGNSS
+108 VGEIKKLLRSLNNSS

-224 KNVIRVPANNMVKN
+224 KNVITVPANNMVKN

-282 IVLSIPVASFSLFN
+282 IALSIPVASFSLFN

-308 DVSKDTYNSYDNT
+308 DVSKDTYSSYDNSF
-321 YTHSDEREI
+321 THSDERMIIDEPA
-330 VDDTNKI
+330 KK
-337 AYVIK
+337 AYVVK
-342 YDTLTSDDIEDYNS
+342 YDILTSDDIDDYNS
-356 KVNYHFRITE
+356 KRNYNSRIKE
-366 EDAMWYRRKIVYDLS
+366 EDAMWYRRKTIYDLS

-407 IVNIKDNGDIIQEY
+407 IVNIKDNSDIIQEY
-421 VDYYE
+421 TDYYE
-426 IVYNIIDLESKN
+426 LVYNIIDLKSKN
-438 VEACSNSIAFSIIL
+438 AEACSESIAFSIIL
-452 TILTIAIEAGI
+452 TIFAIAIEAAI
-463 IYIDLS
+463 VSCNLS
-469 KDGYYHYYHDSKF
+469 NDYNHDSKF

-497 LKNDKKLFLEQTKN
+497 LKNDKKLFLEQTKD
-511 LLALIGQD
+511 LLTLIGQD

-538 QMEIKLPKETL
+538 QMGIKLPKETL
-549 DSTTKKKLLGGK
+549 DNNTKNKIKI

>member
-9 YKAKLIQVEDKIE
+9 YKAKLIQLEDKIE

-31 KPFREELENIII
+31 KPFREELEKIII

-71 LEKLDNSLDSFEIY
+71 LEKLDISLDSFEIY

-128 EEKKIVEPFYTG
+128 EEKKIVELFYTG

-172 RKIKTAVDEINF
+172 RKIKSAVDEINF

-247 EKYKDYSNT
+247 EKYRDYSNT

-268 LEFKE
+268 LELKE

-282 IVLSIPVASFSLFN
+282 IALSIPVASFSLFN
-296 FLGKKLFKEYSY
+296 FLGKKLFKAYSY

-356 KVNYHFRITE
+356 KVNYNFRIPE

-438 VEACSNSIAFSIIL
+438 VEASSNSIAFSIIL
-452 TILTIAIEAGI
+452 TTIAIEAGI
-463 IYIDLS
+463 IYIFLS
-469 KDGYYHYYHDSKF
+469 KEDYYHDSKF

-490 CVKAKEN
+490 CMKAKEN
-497 LKNDKKLFLEQTKN
+497 LKNDKKLFLEQTKD

-519 EKLRTVFN
+519 EKLRTAFN

-538 QMEIKLPKETL
+538 QMGIKLSKEAL
-549 DSTTKKKLLGGK
+549 DNNAKKKIKNIR

>member
-9 YKAKLIQVEDKIE
+9 YKAKLTQVEDKIE
-22 EIERIGFNI
+22 EIERIGFNV
-31 KPFREELENIII
+31 KTFKEEVEKIIT
-43 DTNSKVKTSK
+43 DTNSKVKISK
-53 NKKFEGFIII
+53 NKNFEGFIIA
-63 DYSNAMTR
+63 DYSNAITR
-71 LEKLDNSLDSFEIY
+71 LEKLDSSLDSFEIY
-85 IKVKNYAEYLD
+85 IKVNNYAEYLD
-96 KNYIKEDRINEI
+96 KNYIKEDKISEI
-108 IGEIKKLLRSLGNSS
+108 VGEIKKLLRSLGNSS

-128 EEKKIVEPFYTG
+128 EEKKIVEPFYKG

-172 RKIKTAVDEINF
+172 RKIKAAIDEINF

-224 KNVIRVPANNMVKN
+224 KNVITVPANNMVKN

-282 IVLSIPVASFSLFN
+282 IALSIPVASFNLSLFI
-296 FLGKKLFKEYSY
+296 GKKLFKEYSY
-308 DVSKDTYNSYDNT
+308 DVSKNTYNSYDNA

-330 VDDTNKI
+330 IDDTTKT
-337 AYVIK
+337 AYVVK
-342 YDTLTSDDIEDYNS
+342 YDTLSSDDIDDYNS
-356 KVNYHFRITE
+356 KKIYNFRITE
-366 EDAMWYRRKIVYDLS
+366 EDAMWYRRKTIYDLS

-393 YWNSNA
+393 YWNKNV
-399 TVPVNSSE
+399 TVPINSSE
-407 IVNIKDNGDIIQEY
+407 IVNIKDNSDIVQEY

-426 IVYNIIDLESKN
+426 LIYNIVDLESKHAE
-438 VEACSNSIAFSIIL
+438 VSFNSILL
-452 TILTIAIEAGI
+452 TILLTIVAIVIEAGI
-463 IYIDLS
+463 MYVDLNNSNDKFRLISRFIEYIS
-469 KDGYYHYYHDSKF
+469 
-482 HLIMNLKR
+482 
-490 CVKAKEN
+490 AKEN
-497 LKNDKKLFLEQTKN
+497 LKNDKKLFLEQTKE
-511 LLALIGQD
+511 LLMLIGQND
-519 EKLRTVFN
+519 ELRNVFN
-527 IEAAKYGDLFE
+527 QEASKYNYIFE
-538 QMEIKLPKETL
+538 DYGIKLPKETL
-549 DSTTKKKLLGGK
+549 DSTTKKKLLSGK

>member
-9 YKAKLIQVEDKIE
+9 YKAKLTQVEDKIE
-22 EIERIGFNI
+22 EIERIGFNV
-31 KPFREELENIII
+31 KTFKEEVEKIIT
-43 DTNSKVKTSK
+43 DTNSKVKISK
-53 NKKFEGFIII
+53 NKNFEGIII
-63 DYSNAMTR
+63 ADYFNAITR
-71 LEKLDNSLDSFEIY
+71 LEKLDSSLDSFEIY
-85 IKVKNYAEYLD
+85 IKVNNYAEYLD

-140 VFKVICFEIYYTG
+140 VFKVICFEISYTG

-172 RKIKTAVDEINF
+172 RKIKAAVDEINF

-224 KNVIRVPANNMVKN
+224 KNVITVPANNMVKN

-268 LEFKE
+268 LEFKK

-282 IVLSIPVASFSLFN
+282 IALSIPVASFNLFL

-308 DVSKDTYNSYDNT
+308 DVSKNTYNSYDNT

-330 VDDTNKI
+330 IDDTTKT
-337 AYVIK
+337 AYVVK
-342 YDTLTSDDIEDYNS
+342 YDRLTDNDIDDYNS
-356 KVNYHFRITE
+356 KLNYISGISE
-366 EDAMWYRRKIVYDLS
+366 EDAMWYRRKTIYDLS

-407 IVNIKDNGDIIQEY
+407 IVNIKDNGDIVQEY

-426 IVYNIIDLESKN
+426 VVYNIVDLESKN
-438 VEACSNSIAFSIIL
+438 VEVSDNGIFL
-452 TILTIAIEAGI
+452 TIFLTIGAISIEAVNLWRI
-463 IYIDLS
+463 LS
-469 KDGYYHYYHDSKF
+469 DDYYHESKLR
-482 HLIMNLKR
+482 LINR
-490 CVKAKEN
+490 FIEYISAKEN
-497 LKNDKKLFLEQTKN
+497 LKNDKKLFLEQTKE
-511 LLALIGQD
+511 LLTLIGQND
-519 EKLRTVFN
+519 ELRKVFN
-527 IEAAKYGDLFE
+527 QEASKYSYLFE
-538 QMEIKLPKETL
+538 DYGIKLPKETL

>member
-31 KPFREELENIII
+31 KPFREELEKIII

-53 NKKFEGFIII
+53 NKKFEGLIIL

-71 LEKLDNSLDSFEIY
+71 LEKLDISLDSFEIY

-96 KNYIKEDRINEI
+96 KNYIKEDKISEI
-108 IGEIKKLLRSLGNSS
+108 VGEIKKLLRSLNNSS

-224 KNVIRVPANNMVKN
+224 KNVITVPANNMVKN

-247 EKYKDYSNT
+247 QKYRDYSNT

-282 IVLSIPVASFSLFN
+282 IALSIPVASFSLFN

-308 DVSKDTYNSYDNT
+308 DVSKDTYSSYDNSF
-321 YTHSDEREI
+321 THSDERMIIDEPA
-330 VDDTNKI
+330 KK
-337 AYVIK
+337 AYVVK
-342 YDTLTSDDIEDYNS
+342 YDILTSDDIDDYNS
-356 KVNYHFRITE
+356 KRNYNSRITE
-366 EDAMWYRRKIVYDLS
+366 EDAMWYRRKTIYDLS

-407 IVNIKDNGDIIQEY
+407 IVNIKDNSDIIQEY
-421 VDYYE
+421 TDYYE
-426 IVYNIIDLESKN
+426 LVCNIIDLKSKN
-438 VEACSNSIAFSIIL
+438 AEACSESIAFSIIL
-452 TILTIAIEAGI
+452 TIFAIAIEAAI
-463 IYIDLS
+463 VSCNLS
-469 KDGYYHYYHDSKF
+469 NDYNHDSKF

-497 LKNDKKLFLEQTKN
+497 LKNDKKLFLEQTKD
-511 LLALIGQD
+511 LLTLIGQD

-538 QMEIKLPKETL
+538 QMGIKLPKEAL
-549 DSTTKKKLLGGK
+549 DNNAKKKIKNMR

>member
-9 YKAKLIQVEDKIE
+9 YKAKLTQVEDKIE
-22 EIERIGFNI
+22 EIERIGFNV
-31 KPFREELENIII
+31 KTFKEEVEKIIT
-43 DTNSKVKTSK
+43 DTNSKVKISK
-53 NKKFEGFIII
+53 NKNFEGFIIA
-63 DYSNAMTR
+63 DYSNAITR
-71 LEKLDNSLDSFEIY
+71 LEKLDSSLDSFEIY
-85 IKVKNYAEYLD
+85 IKVNNYAEYLD
-96 KNYIKEDRINEI
+96 KNYIKEDKISEI
-108 IGEIKKLLRSLGNSS
+108 VGEIKKLLRSLGNSS

-128 EEKKIVEPFYTG
+128 EEKKIVEPFYAG

-153 KSTLLE
+153 NSTLLE

-172 RKIKTAVDEINF
+172 RKIKSTVDEINF

-224 KNVIRVPANNMVKN
+224 KNVITIPANKMVKN

-256 EKRYEDSVKTFK
+256 EKIYGDSVRTFK

-282 IVLSIPVASFSLFN
+282 IALSIPVASFNLFL

-330 VDDTNKI
+330 VDEDTTKT

-342 YDTLTSDDIEDYNS
+342 YDRLTDDDIDDYNS
-356 KVNYHFRITE
+356 RITE
-366 EDAMWYRRKIVYDLS
+366 EDAMWYRRKTIYDLS
-381 YLKYQDINGYLD
+381 YLKYQDINEYLD

-438 VEACSNSIAFSIIL
+438 VEASSDSIFL
-452 TILTIAIEAGI
+452 TILLTIGAVIIEAVI
-463 IYIDLS
+463 LWSILYD
-469 KDGYYHYYHDSKF
+469 DYYHESKLR
-482 HLIMNLKR
+482 LISR
-490 CVKAKEN
+490 FIEYISAKEK
-497 LKNDKKLFLEQTKN
+497 LKNDKKLFLEQTRE
-511 LLALIGQD
+511 LLTLIGQND
-519 EKLRTVFN
+519 ELRNVFN
-527 IEAAKYGDLFE
+527 QEASKYSYLFE
-538 QMEIKLPKETL
+538 DYGIKLPKETL
-549 DSTTKKKLLGGK
+549 DSNAKKKLLGGK

>member
-71 LEKLDNSLDSFEIY
+71 LEKLDISLDSFEIY

-96 KNYIKEDRINEI
+96 KNYIKEDKINEI

-172 RKIKTAVDEINF
+172 RKIKSAVDEINF

-224 KNVIRVPANNMVKN
+224 KNVITVPANNMVKN
-238 IESVEKDIK
+238 IVSVEKDIK

-256 EKRYEDSVKTFK
+256 EKRYEDSVRSFK

-273 LMKSIVAVA
+273 LMKSIVAVVIA
-282 IVLSIPVASFSLFN
+282 LSIPVASFNLFI

-308 DVSKDTYNSYDNT
+308 EVSKDTYSSYDSSF
-321 YTHSDEREI
+321 THSDERKI
-330 VDDTNKI
+330 LDDTTKT

-342 YDTLTSDDIEDYNS
+342 YDRLTDDDIDDYNS
-356 KVNYHFRITE
+356 KRNYNSRITE
-366 EDAMWYRRKIVYDLS
+366 EDAMWYRRKTIYDLS

-393 YWNSNA
+393 YWNSNV
-399 TVPVNSSE
+399 TIPINSSK
-407 IVNIKDNGDIIQEY
+407 IVNIKNNSDIIQEY
-421 VDYYE
+421 ADYYE
-426 IVYNIIDLESKN
+426 LVYNIIDLESKN
-438 VEACSNSIAFSIIL
+438 AEVSGDSIFITILL
-452 TILTIAIEAGI
+452 TIAAIAIEAVILWGI
-463 IYIDLS
+463 LSDDYFHESKLRLINRFKEYIS
-469 KDGYYHYYHDSKF
+469 
-482 HLIMNLKR
+482 
-490 CVKAKEN
+490 AKEN
-497 LKNDKKLFLEQTKN
+497 LKNDKKLFLKQTKE
-511 LLALIGQD
+511 LLTLIGQND
-519 EKLRTVFN
+519 ELRNVFN
-527 IEAAKYGDLFE
+527 QEASKYSYLFE
-538 QMEIKLPKETL
+538 DYGIKLPKETL